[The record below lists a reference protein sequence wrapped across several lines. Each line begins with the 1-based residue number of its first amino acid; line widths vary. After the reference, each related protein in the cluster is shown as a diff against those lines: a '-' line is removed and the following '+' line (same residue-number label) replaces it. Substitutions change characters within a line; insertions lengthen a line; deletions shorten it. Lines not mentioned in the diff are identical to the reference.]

1 MLGVIGAVLIS
12 LAITLLLYRR
22 KGDILLFILRFL
34 GLSLLLSMLF
44 GVSVVHR
51 ARLPVKTAVLLDSS
65 ESMGKEGKFRWAL
78 AAVKELKELYD
89 GRLEFLSFSGNV
101 KPMADS
107 TEPDGKVTDIAAAL
121 RETADRTVLLLSD
134 GIHNSQE
141 DLIGAL
147 EKRSKPVYVL
157 LPETEKATPD
167 FSISGIEGDETV
179 NEGGKARVVVKLTS
193 SPRSSY
199 SGKLVVYEG
208 EKVVAEKKI
217 SFNGRG
223 NIPIEISPGGTG
235 IHRYRVYLVPKAEE
249 ENTENNS
256 RYFSITVTGGLR
268 TMAVIASRPHPL
280 LRHLRGYLSGIAGL
294 KTLYLVESGKSTFLH
309 LNGKPKKTDRAL
321 RPDADLYIFLDPDRV
336 IARIFGGK
344 LPPRS
349 AVFLGRKSPEAFAF
363 LNFPSPPRV
372 RDGKFPIRGPEK
384 RGIEEIPPLEEVV
397 VAELPPLAK
406 SRMVLTGVRGMGV
419 YPLLFSIEDEKRHL
433 AYVTSMGLWRTSLA
447 SPRFFASIM
456 DTLLSIITRGEGQ
469 FYAAPAKG
477 VYYEGEPVTIRAY
490 AFDERG
496 EPYFGVQAYMYMG
509 DSLIPL
515 KMEEPGKFVSAPFF
529 PDTGLVEK
537 RIVFKKGEKVLKEKK
552 VTFKVER
559 GDLEKFDLG
568 VDTLTLSLIAERTG
582 GKVLGSPEELMDFL
596 EEETGKGEKI
606 PLRDL
611 PLPYFAVIALFLA
624 EWLVRRLKGLL

>member
-1 MLGVIGAVLIS
+1 MLGIIGAVLIS
-12 LAITLLLYRR
+12 FAITLLLYRR
-22 KGDILLFILRFL
+22 KGEILPFILRFL

-51 ARLPVKTAVLLDSS
+51 AKLRVKTAVLLDSS
-65 ESMGKEGKFRWAL
+65 ESMGKEGKFKWAL
-78 AAVKELKELYD
+78 AALDRLKELY
-89 GRLEFLSFSGNV
+89 GERLDYLTFSDAV
-101 KPMADS
+101 KPMTD
-107 TEPDGKVTDIAAAL
+107 TIKPVGKVTDIAAAL

-147 EKRSKPVYVL
+147 EGRSKPVYVL
-157 LPETEKATPD
+157 LPETEKAPPD
-167 FSISGIEGDETV
+167 FSISGIGGDETV
-179 NEGGKARVVVKLTS
+179 NEGGNARIVVRLTS
-193 SPRSSY
+193 SPRSRY
-199 SGKLVVYEG
+199 AGKLIVYEG
-208 EKVVAEKKI
+208 DRVVVEKKI
-217 SFNGRG
+217 RFNGRG
-223 NIPIEISPGGTG
+223 EIPIEISPEGTG
-235 IHRYRVYLVPKAEE
+235 IHRYRVYLVPKADE
-249 ENTENNS
+249 ENTENNT

-268 TMAVIASRPHPL
+268 TMAVVASRPHPL

-294 KTLYLVESGKSTFLH
+294 KTLYLVESGKSTFLY
-309 LNGKPKKTDRAL
+309 LDGKPEKTEKAL
-321 RPDADLYIFLDPDRV
+321 KPSADLYIFVDPDRV
-336 IARIFGGK
+336 IARIFNGK

-349 AVFLGRKSPEAFAF
+349 ALFLGKRSPEAFAF
-363 LNFPSPPRV
+363 LNFSSPLRV
-372 RDGKFPIRGPEK
+372 RDGKFPIRGLKEE
-384 RGIEEIPPLEEVV
+384 GIAEIPPLEEVV

-406 SRMVLTGVRGMGV
+406 SRIVLTGVRGMGV

-433 AYVTSMGLWRTSLA
+433 AYVTSTGLWKTSLA
-447 SPRFFASIM
+447 SPQFFSSIM
-456 DTLLSIITRGEGQ
+456 DTILSIITRGEGQ

-477 VYYEGEPVTIRAY
+477 VYYEGEPVIIRAY

-509 DSLIPL
+509 DSLLPL

-529 PDTGLVEK
+529 PDTGLAEE

-582 GKVLGSPEELMDFL
+582 GKVLGSAEELLNFM
-596 EEETGKGEKI
+596 EEEAGKEEKI
-606 PLRDL
+606 PLREL
-611 PLPYFAVIALFLA
+611 PLPYFVVIALFLA